1 MNHDEIGPAADWR
14 GEVADMY
21 HERGIGMRLG
31 FGDRP
36 AVIVIDMSRAFTDPS
51 YKVGCDMTPT
61 VEAIGQ
67 VLAAA
72 RARRTPV
79 FYTVIAY
86 RPDGLDGGLF
96 VRKVPALL
104 ELQLD
109 DPASLEIDPRIE
121 PAEGEP
127 VIMKKYASA
136 FHGTSLVSMLVAEGI
151 DTLILT
157 GCSTSGC
164 VRAAAVD
171 GISSGY
177 RVIVPREAVADRA
190 EEPHRASLFDIDSK
204 YGDVVTLSETLDY
217 LEHLPADAGERRQ
230 AVPAQS

>member
-1 MNHDEIGPAADWR
+1 
-14 GEVADMY
+14 MY
-21 HERGIGMRLG
+21 RERGIGMRLG

-36 AVIVIDMSRAFTDPS
+36 AVIVIDMARAFTDPS

-61 VEAIGQ
+61 VEAIAQ
-67 VLAAA
+67 LLAAA
-72 RARRTPV
+72 RSREVPV
-79 FYTVIAY
+79 FYTVVAY

-96 VRKVPALL
+96 VQKVPALR
-104 ELQLD
+104 ELRLD
-109 DPASLEIDPRIE
+109 DPASMEIDPRIE
-121 PAEGEP
+121 PAEAEP
-127 VIMKKYASA
+127 VITKKYASP
-136 FHGTSLVSMLVAEGI
+136 FQGTSLGSMLVAEGI

-177 RVIVPREAVADRA
+177 RVIVPEEAVADRA
-190 EEPHRASLFDIDSK
+190 EEPHRASLFDIDAK

-217 LEHLPADAGERRQ
+217 LERLPSGGQVAIDAI
-230 AVPAQS
+230 AVTGTVP